1 MRSSVRLSVWLTLL
15 ALLTAG
21 PATAQFTKP
30 KLPKVG
36 PVGGQ
41 VPAEAQRGSAP
52 APTFNDRVIEITDER
67 AEGLLA
73 GFRAELAA
81 LDAADRQR
89 AAARAAYEEE
99 NKRHAARLK
108 EYEGKK
114 KTWQDCQ
121 DANVKPAQDRV
132 DEKAKKAEQDMTGG
146 DKEAFDRRM
155 EELSKRVEA
164 AQAKGDMAEM
174 MRISDSISRSAGI
187 ASSVEAGAAGTE
199 LQAAMQKCG
208 PEPAAPEP
216 PTPPSD
222 AGPNLEQEGTTAA
235 NQELSSD
242 GKITPEQYAIMKE
255 RVRPTVC
262 GGSGVAS
269 GGFSQTEVAA
279 INKRKS
285 DLCSAGKALQ
295 DKGY

>member
-1 MRSSVRLSVWLTLL
+1 MRSSVRLTAWLPLIALL
-15 ALLTAG
+15 AAG
-21 PATAQFTKP
+21 PAAAQFTKP

-36 PVGGQ
+36 PIGGKA
-41 VPAEAQRGSAP
+41 PAEAQRGAAP

-81 LDAADRQR
+81 LDASDQKR

-108 EYEGKK
+108 EYEGRK

-121 DANVKPAQDRV
+121 DADVKPAQDKV
-132 DEKAKKAEQDMTGG
+132 DKKATKAEEDITGG

-155 EELSKRVEA
+155 EELSKRMEA

-174 MRISDSISRSAGI
+174 MRISDSISKSAGM

-222 AGPNLEQEGTTAA
+222 AQFNVEQEGTTAA
-235 NQELSSD
+235 NQEVSSG

-255 RVRPTVC
+255 RVRPVVC
-262 GGSGVAS
+262 GGSGAS
-269 GGFSQTEVAA
+269 GGFSESEAAA

-285 DLCSAGKALQ
+285 ELCKAGKALQ